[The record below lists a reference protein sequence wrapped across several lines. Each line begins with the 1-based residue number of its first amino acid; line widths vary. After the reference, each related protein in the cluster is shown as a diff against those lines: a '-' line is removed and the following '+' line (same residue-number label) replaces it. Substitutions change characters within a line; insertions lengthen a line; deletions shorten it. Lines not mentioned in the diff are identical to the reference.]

1 MSVVSDFFSVILK
14 GESKTYNDHNWYTP
28 SGLKGFI
35 EGRSSRPYPLLKK
48 PLSEYTLGEIKAFQS
63 RSRDSSGQLW
73 ATGRYQII
81 PKTLKGVQS
90 RLGLPDSTIYN
101 QATQDKMALDLLNER
116 RDIKSYLEGKVD
128 DSEANIQKAALQVA
142 MIWSSV
148 GVPYAVQGRHRMVQ
162 KNQSYYSGG
171 GDRASVSTESV
182 QSALRFLRKG
192 FGQAIVD
199 TAIETVENIKETVN
213 KYPKIFFFSSLFVS
227 ASIFGLI
234 YYYKK
239 K

>member
-1 MSVVSDFFSVILK
+1 MSVVSEFFSVILK

-81 PKTLKGVQS
+81 PSTLIGVQN
-90 RLGLPDSTIYN
+90 RLGLPNSTVYN
-101 QATQDKMALDLLNER
+101 QAIQDKMALDLLNER

-128 DSEANIQKAALQVA
+128 DSEANLQKAALQVA
-142 MIWSSV
+142 KIWSSV
-148 GVPYAVQGRHRMVQ
+148 GVPYAMQGKKKWIQ
-162 KNQSYYSGG
+162 KNESYYSGG

-192 FGQAIVD
+192 FGQAVVD

-213 KYPKIFFFSSLFVS
+213 KYPKIFFFSSLFVT

-239 K
+239 R